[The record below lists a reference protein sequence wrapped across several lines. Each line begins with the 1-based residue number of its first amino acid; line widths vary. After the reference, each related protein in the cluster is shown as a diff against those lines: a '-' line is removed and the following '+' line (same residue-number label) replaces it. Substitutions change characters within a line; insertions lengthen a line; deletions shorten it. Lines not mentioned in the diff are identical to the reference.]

1 MNVQYILDT
10 KKPNIPRMA
19 FSRQNSHTI
28 NDTITLYKDGQD
40 ICQTEEIYIKVKL
53 SRKNRWTTI

>member
-1 MNVQYILDT
+1 
-10 KKPNIPRMA
+10 MA

-40 ICQTEEIYIKVKL
+40 ICQTEEIYIKVRLFKENQL
-53 SRKNRWTTI
+53 TITI